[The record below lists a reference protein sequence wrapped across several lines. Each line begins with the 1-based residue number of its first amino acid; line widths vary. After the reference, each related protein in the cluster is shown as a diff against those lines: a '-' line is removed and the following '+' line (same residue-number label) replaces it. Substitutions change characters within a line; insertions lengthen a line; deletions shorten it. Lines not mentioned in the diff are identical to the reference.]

1 MDINDEISNKIK
13 LLSDSL
19 LEVSHAYGFGY
30 MTSFLETICRTRL
43 DDDAKKIF
51 LEHMEYHL
59 IMNGCYKKDTE
70 A

>member
-13 LLSDSL
+13 LLSDKL

-30 MTSFLETICRTRL
+30 MTSMVETICRNRL
-43 DDDAKKIF
+43 DDDAKKVF

-59 IMNGCYKKDTE
+59 IMNGYKKETE